1 MRLDDARRLTGPNLY
16 GPRPLVLLELWL
28 DAGETAASVRDVL
41 QDTVTRLRTTLG
53 LPPVTLRIARAQ
65 PGWVAL
71 VHDAPLDEMLVSAEV
86 LERAITGEP
95 LVGLALHPEPR
106 LLALEAEAARRR
118 IPFVWDDTTVSLGHG
133 RSAVHFA
140 RDAIPPTV
148 EWSSL
153 GSIPI
158 AMVTGTNG
166 KTTSTRLLARMV
178 QEAGFAVGSTTSDA
192 VTIAGRVLHEGD
204 WTGPAAARE
213 VLRSPEVEIAIL
225 ETARGGILRRG
236 LACDAIDVALITNIS
251 DDHLGSF
258 GVNTLQDMAEVK
270 AVIARV
276 ARHVVLNARDPLLR
290 SLSLR
295 QRGEGRGEGPL
306 VTYFADLDANIPRPT
321 HPRLVIARGDRLI
334 SIRDGVETELL
345 PISSIP
351 ITFNGT
357 ARYNLENALGATA
370 AAEALGIPHAA
381 IIRAL
386 STFTSADNPG
396 RGETWTR
403 AGVTLFLDFAH
414 NPDGV
419 GSALHVAAAL
429 LGPGGRLTVITGSAG
444 DRTDAELTAVSARI
458 QDARPAAVY
467 VRELEHYL
475 RGRQPHEVSAF
486 FERTLGA
493 TRATS
498 EVDALTR
505 ATRSTRPG
513 DVIALLVHVDRDEVR
528 TFLEAEGWARR

>member
-16 GPRPLVLLELWL
+16 GPQPLVLLELWL
-28 DAGETAASVRDVL
+28 DAGETAASVRDAL

-71 VHDAPLDEMLVSAEV
+71 VHAAPLDEMLVSAEV
-86 LERAITGEP
+86 LERAITGQP
-95 LVGLALHPEPR
+95 LDGLAPHPEPR
-106 LLALEAEAARRR
+106 LLALQAEAARRS

-133 RSAVHFA
+133 RRSAHFA

-192 VTIAGRVLHEGD
+192 VTIAGRVIHEGD

-276 ARHVVLNARDPLLR
+276 ARHVVLNARDPHLLA
-290 SLSLR
+290 LSLN
-295 QRGEGRGEGPL
+295 QP
-306 VTYFADLDANIPRPT
+306 VTYFADLDAGTPRPT
-321 HPRLVIARGDRLI
+321 HPRMVIARGERLI
-334 SIRDGVETELL
+334 SVRDGVETELL
-345 PISSIP
+345 PITSIP
-351 ITFNGT
+351 ITFNGS

-403 AGVTLFLDFAH
+403 AGVTVFLDFAH

-444 DRTDAELTAVSARI
+444 DRTDDELSAVSERI

-486 FERTLGA
+486 FERTLDA

-505 ATRSTRPG
+505 ATRSTMPG
-513 DVIALLVHVDRDEVR
+513 DVIALLVHVDRNEVR
-528 TFLEAEGWARR
+528 TFLAAEGWARG